1 MKTMRPEGAM
11 AKAVNFVLAQAGW
24 FACVEGAAR
33 GRPWIGPL
41 VAAAVVVRHLAAA
54 QDRWQELRLL
64 AAAAIAGLIIDG
76 GLKGSGVVAYAGDVL
91 PVRWLA
97 PPWILALW
105 VLFGTMLNRSLVWLQ
120 GRRWL
125 AALLGA
131 VSGPLSYLSGAR
143 LGAASFPRSAA
154 LAMAVLASVWA
165 ALLPALIGLAGRSSG
180 RAR

>member
-1 MKTMRPEGAM
+1 MRAEGAM
-11 AKAVNFVLAQAGW
+11 ARVLNFILAQAGW

-33 GRPWIGPL
+33 GWPWIGPL
-41 VAAAVVVRHLAAA
+41 AAAVIAIRHLMAA
-54 QDRWQELRLL
+54 QERWSELRLL
-64 AAAAIAGLIIDG
+64 AAAVIAGLIVDG
-76 GLKGSGVVAYAGDVL
+76 GLKGGGVVAYAGDVL

-105 VLFGTMLNRSLVWLQ
+105 VLFGTMLNGSLAWLH
-120 GRRWL
+120 RRPGL

-131 VSGPLSYLSGAR
+131 VFGPLSYLSGAR
-143 LGAASFPRSAA
+143 LDAASFPRSGA
-154 LAMAVLASVWA
+154 LAMAVLALVWA